1 MNKTKYVL
9 DKNLRGEAII
19 SDSSLE
25 NFWLS
30 EDVAFPNPSTAICF
44 YHASPPPV
52 PYSEQLHIIGLP
64 YADGSNHP
72 NSQVRQL
79 PATLRYVSTKTPL
92 YPALEH
98 VQSSGIFDVNHQE
111 HILTHCH
118 LHDCGDMALENSDA
132 KTLSQSLELPIQQ
145 FCSANAKFA
154 CIGGDHSVTYHIL
167 KQLKQNG
174 RRILYLHF
182 DAHLDCGSDPLRLDH
197 EVHHG
202 NFVRHLLADH
212 IVEHVIQLGVR
223 GLRSLGQY
231 YEHPRLSCIPA
242 GQLNAQALQHM
253 LESLSAYSYDIYVSF
268 DVDVLDPSVF
278 PFVDFPSPGG
288 PSVHALLDVIRS
300 LRHVPGII
308 GMDLVEGHGADIDA
322 ERIPFQYDTV
332 IHMFSQLL
340 HMLQQS
346 VSIPERSI
354 PYEYENDTATK

>member
-30 EDVAFPNPSTAICF
+30 EDVTCSSPTQDICF
-44 YHASPPPV
+44 YHASLPSA
-52 PYSEQLHIIGLP
+52 PYSEQLHIMGLP
-64 YADGSNHP
+64 FADGSNHP
-72 NSQVRQL
+72 DSKVRQF

-92 YPALEH
+92 YPALERT
-98 VQSSGIFDVNHQE
+98 QSSGIFDINYQE

-118 LHDCGDMALENSDA
+118 LHDCGDMALQDYNAEA
-132 KTLSQSLELPIQQ
+132 LSQSLELPIRQ

-154 CIGGDHSVTYHIL
+154 YIGGDHSVTYHIL

-202 NFVRHLLADH
+202 NFVRHLLANQ

-242 GQLNAQALQHM
+242 AQLNAQELQHI
-253 LESLSAYSYDIYVSF
+253 LESLSAYHYDIYVSF

-288 PSVHALLDVIRS
+288 PSVHVLLDVIRS
-300 LRHVPGII
+300 LRYVPGII
-308 GMDLVEGHGADIDA
+308 GMDLVEGHGADINA

-332 IHMFSQLL
+332 IHIFSQLL

-354 PYEYENDTATK
+354 PHEYENNTITK